1 MCAATLLLQLHEELG
16 PQVCALHLF
25 LMLQSCKNDLVDVSK

>member
-1 MCAATLLLQLHEELG
+1 MCTATLLLQFREELG
-16 PQVCALHLF
+16 PQVCVLHLF